1 MGIPGGKTAEFYRS
15 DMGLEGG
22 LEGQFATTVVC
33 ADDYGLAPGVNEAI
47 AGLIAAGRLSATSCM
62 VGLPDWRPGVGR
74 LRAALAV
81 SPADVGLHLTL
92 TDQRPLSRA
101 PRLAPG
107 GRLPALGPLLAR
119 GLARQLPGDAV
130 RDEIRAQLDAF
141 EDAWGAPPDY
151 VDGHQHMHL
160 LPTVREALVEEIVRR
175 YPAGSVY
182 ARDCRERPVTVVR
195 RGVAIPKALFLTW
208 LGGGFAR
215 LARQAGIP
223 MNVGFAGLHDF
234 SGRVPFR
241 TLMQAFLRQPG
252 PRPLIHVHPGRVDA
266 VLCERDGLTAPRE
279 AELAYLASGDFPEDL
294 AAARV
299 AVGRFRAPGDG
310 NASRPRTR
318 VPAGGE
324 QAVGEGG
331 Q

>member
-1 MGIPGGKTAEFYRS
+1 MDVEKR
-15 DMGLEGG
+15 
-22 LEGQFATTVVC
+22 QQRRFATALVC

-62 VGLPDWRPGVGR
+62 VGLPDWRPGVAT
-74 LRAALAV
+74 LREAIAR

-92 TDQRPLSRA
+92 TGQRPLSPA

-107 GRLPALGPLLAR
+107 GRLPGLGKLLPRA
-119 GLARQLPGDAV
+119 LARQLPADEV
-130 RDEIRAQLDAF
+130 KDEIRAQLDAF
-141 EDAWGAPPDY
+141 EDAWGGPPDY

-160 LPTVREALVEEIVRR
+160 LPTVREALVEEIARR

-182 ARDCRERPVTVVR
+182 ARDCRERPLTILS
-195 RGVAIPKALFLTW
+195 RGVAVGKALFLTW
-208 LGGGFAR
+208 LGGGFAG

-223 MNVGFAGLHDF
+223 MNQGFAGLHDF

-241 TLMQAFLRQPG
+241 QLMQAFLRHPG

-266 VLCERDGLTAPRE
+266 ALRERDSLTSPRE
-279 AELAYLASGDFPEDL
+279 AELAYLASGDFQEDL

-299 AVGRFRAPGDG
+299 AVARFR
-310 NASRPRTR
+310 
-318 VPAGGE
+318 V
-324 QAVGEGG
+324 
-331 Q
+331 